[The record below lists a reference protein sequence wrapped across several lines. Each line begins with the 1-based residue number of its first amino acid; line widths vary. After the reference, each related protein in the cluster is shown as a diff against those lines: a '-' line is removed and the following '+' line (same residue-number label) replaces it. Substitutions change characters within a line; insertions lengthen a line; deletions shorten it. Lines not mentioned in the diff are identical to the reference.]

1 MTDETSNTG
10 QDEIQADAKADRW
23 AIVIMF
29 TAAVL
34 MAVHF
39 ISGFTFDF

>member
-1 MTDETSNTG
+1 MSDEQSSASNAK
-10 QDEIQADAKADRW
+10 DPADAKADLW
-23 AIVIMF
+23 ALIIVF
-29 TAAVL
+29 TAMVG

>member
-1 MTDETSNTG
+1 MSDEQSSA
-10 QDEIQADAKADRW
+10 QVSKDPEDSKADLRV
-23 AIVIMF
+23 IVVIF
-29 TAAVL
+29 CTALL

>member
-1 MTDETSNTG
+1 MSDEQSAPKPSK
-10 QDEIQADAKADRW
+10 DPEDSKADVRV
-23 AIVIMF
+23 IVVIFF
-29 TAAVL
+29 TALL